1 MQQQLSALLFPGYRR
16 RVIAMMTED
25 NLALARSEIRTCGW
39 LAQVDE
45 NGGSIFHYR
54 PLCNGAQDMAA
65 LTDEV
70 RELLTNGH
78 IAHTEAAPAA
88 DSTPIL

>member
-1 MQQQLSALLFPGYRR
+1 
-16 RVIAMMTED
+16 MMAENKLTM
-25 NLALARSEIRTCGW
+25 ARSEVRTCGW

-54 PLCNGAQDMAA
+54 PLSNGAQDMAA

-70 RELLTNGH
+70 RELH
-78 IAHTEAAPAA
+78 
-88 DSTPIL
+88 